1 MNDISGVELA
11 LFGPVS
17 LVNIDTWL
25 AGIVHDHLDAELR
38 KVIWRSGRIDAVYG
52 LWLTDDRK
60 VVLKVRRGPVDLPAL
75 EASLTA
81 LRYLSSTGYPCP
93 APVAGPFLRDGH
105 TVTIEALLERGKAE
119 DARRP
124 AIRRAMAS
132 SLVEHIR
139 ILRAVGHLA
148 PRLRA
153 RPAWT
158 RYSNGP
164 WPVPHDP
171 IFNFTTTPA
180 GWEWL
185 DTFARQASD
194 ALVAVRRHDQNVIGH
209 GDWYGGNLRFE
220 NERVVATFDWDLMVE
235 SEAVLAG
242 LTAGGYLAEG
252 APTPEEVAAFLVDFE
267 EAREEIFI
275 PDQQRSAV
283 AGACWVLAFNARCDL
298 FNSGGRVEIASALDR
313 LGARREE
320 YRRISW

>member
-105 TVTIEALLERGKAE
+105 TVTIEALLEQGTAE

-153 RPAWT
+153 RPA
-158 RYSNGP
+158 
-164 WPVPHDP
+164 
-171 IFNFTTTPA
+171 
-180 GWEWL
+180 
-185 DTFARQASD
+185 
-194 ALVAVRRHDQNVIGH
+194 
-209 GDWYGGNLRFE
+209 
-220 NERVVATFDWDLMVE
+220 
-235 SEAVLAG
+235 
-242 LTAGGYLAEG
+242 
-252 APTPEEVAAFLVDFE
+252 
-267 EAREEIFI
+267 
-275 PDQQRSAV
+275 
-283 AGACWVLAFNARCDL
+283 
-298 FNSGGRVEIASALDR
+298 
-313 LGARREE
+313 
-320 YRRISW
+320 